1 MSCSASSRGFS
12 NSTFQGRRC
21 QSLSRVSET
30 SRIGGWIRS
39 NAERNYTIPSVNGVP
54 THIQENHHGKSYP
67 SHPQLVQPVRRLRH
81 LERLEHAQGTCDET
95 RVLSPPAPAGAWD
108 YPEVLEGNRTMT
120 MKRNRMFNV
129 YVVKERS
136 PGIFRTVRRF
146 QRVPDAVRWLGTL
159 RDQKAV
165 IAGRYSIDAPS

>member
-1 MSCSASSRGFS
+1 
-12 NSTFQGRRC
+12 
-21 QSLSRVSET
+21 
-30 SRIGGWIRS
+30 
-39 NAERNYTIPSVNGVP
+39 
-54 THIQENHHGKSYP
+54 
-67 SHPQLVQPVRRLRH
+67 
-81 LERLEHAQGTCDET
+81 
-95 RVLSPPAPAGAWD
+95 
-108 YPEVLEGNRTMT
+108 MT